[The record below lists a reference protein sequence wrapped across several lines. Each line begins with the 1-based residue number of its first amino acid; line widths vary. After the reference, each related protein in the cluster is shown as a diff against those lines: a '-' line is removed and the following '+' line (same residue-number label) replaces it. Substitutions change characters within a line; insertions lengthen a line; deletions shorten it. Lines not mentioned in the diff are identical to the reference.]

1 MNYRM
6 DSAASG
12 GGMGSLTGV
21 AVACLIEKSAMA
33 DDAQW
38 LRRKYNLMRNPV
50 DPLFPSIE
58 EIKLIKAARASSK
71 GDYRRLR
78 S

>member
-1 MNYRM
+1 M

-33 DDAQW
+33 DDENW

-50 DPLFPSIE
+50 DPLFPNIE
-58 EIKLIKAARASSK
+58 EIKLIKAARANSR
-71 GDYRRLR
+71 GTLHYLHELHY
-78 S
+78 